1 MNILLLTHYFTSGRG
16 GAWYVIAI
24 MAKLLAEK
32 GHKVWVITNK
42 LEGFESPKH
51 DNINT
56 FFVAEH
62 KIQKTSFSLIDLLR
76 YSFAVIKIGKKI
88 IKNEN
93 IDVIHSDPLP
103 GLAGSFLSWMTSVP
117 QILVIHDVFSIQKG
131 LWKESLKQKE
141 ISKSNAIIRP
151 FFEKTIVRI
160 KHSAIH
166 TVSEAVKEDLQT
178 MGTKRP
184 IYVIPNAIPINQV
197 TKLESKPFQ
206 LVSISRL
213 TFYKNVQ
220 VVIKSLQIVKKLF
233 SKVSLIIIG
242 SGPYR
247 KNLEHLVK
255 ELDLQE
261 NVIFKGHVSEQEKK
275 ELLAKSQALVFPSK
289 FEGFGMVIL
298 EAFEFYKPVLVSH
311 VRPQS
316 DIVEDQKTGFVL
328 APDNESEW
336 ADAIKKLFN
345 KPENVEKMGENGRIT
360 LEEKYNLEIMTKNI
374 LHMYEDVI
382 KKK

>member
-1 MNILLLTHYFTSGRG
+1 MNILLLTHYFTAGRG

-24 MAKLLAEK
+24 MAQLLAEK

-51 DNINT
+51 ENIKT
-56 FFVAEH
+56 FFVDEH
-62 KIQKTSFSLIDLLR
+62 KIQKTSFSWIDIFR
-76 YSFAVIKIGKKI
+76 YSIAVIKIGRKI

-103 GLAGSFLSWMTSVP
+103 GFAGSILSWMTSVP

-141 ISKSNAIIRP
+141 ISKSNAVIRP
-151 FFEKTIVRI
+151 LFEKTILRI

-178 MGTKRP
+178 MGAKRP
-184 IYVIPNAIPINQV
+184 IYVIPNSIPINQV
-197 TKLESKPFQ
+197 IKLEPKSFQ

-213 TFYKNVQ
+213 TFYKNIQ
-220 VVIKSLQIVKKLF
+220 VAIKSLQIVKKSF
-233 SKVSLIIIG
+233 PKVSLVIIG
-242 SGPYR
+242 AGPYR
-247 KNLEHLVK
+247 KNLEQLVK
-255 ELDLQE
+255 GLDLQE
-261 NVIFKGHVSEQEKK
+261 NVVFKGHISENEKK

-298 EAFEFYKPVLVSH
+298 EAFEYYKPVLVSR

-316 DIVEDQKTGFVL
+316 DIVEDKKTGLVL
-328 APDNESEW
+328 APDDELEW
-336 ADAIKKLFN
+336 AEAIKDLFN
-345 KPENVEKMGENGRIT
+345 KPEIAAKMGENGRMA
-360 LEEKYNLEIMTKNI
+360 LEEKYNLEIMTENI
-374 LHMYEDVI
+374 LQMYKDVI